1 MTRLAVSTRGVG
13 EPTFVLLHGLA
24 STRRVFDALLPKLA
38 RKHRVIAY
46 DQRGHGESEKPERA
60 YALADFVSDL
70 EEVLGQ
76 HGVSRP
82 VLVGH
87 SFGANV
93 SLRHAV
99 THRRARGLV
108 LVDGGILEMHA
119 HLSWERARSD
129 LLPTAEDP
137 TDVER
142 WIREGPPFLPNGP
155 VQVEARRSIY
165 EIVPGGPPRKRLTR
179 DRHERTLRSLW
190 AHDVEEDLAHVPC
203 PTLLVVC
210 EAPEHMEPNARW
222 REQKARA
229 AVRAA
234 GLPRIEV
241 RWFFDTLHD
250 APLHRPDELA
260 RAILDFAA
268 TLP

>member
-1 MTRLAVSTRGVG
+1 MTRLAVSTNGVG

-24 STRRVFDALLPKLA
+24 STRHVFDALLPQLA
-38 RKHRVIAY
+38 REHRVIAF

-93 SLRHAV
+93 TLRHAV

-129 LLPTAEDP
+129 LLLSAEDP

-179 DRHERTLRSLW
+179 DRHEQILRSLW
-190 AHDVEEDLAHVPC
+190 AHDVEEDLARTPC
-203 PTLLVVC
+203 PTLVVLC
-210 EAPEHMEPNARW
+210 EASERMEPKARW
-222 REQKARA
+222 RVQKRLA
-229 AVRAA
+229 ANRVMR
-234 GLPRIEV
+234 LPKIEL

-250 APLHRPDELA
+250 VPLHRPDELA
-260 RAILDFAA
+260 RAILGFAA
-268 TLP
+268 SL